1 MGRLF
6 ISPVVG
12 EKYFVD
18 VDSNCI
24 SYSDLSSLIELHDRI
39 PQDHQRIIFNGKQ
52 IHRNT
57 EEVILN
63 DKIPSFVDI
72 RLRIVGGK
80 GGFGSLL
87 RGGQPGTQKK
97 KNTNY
102 GACRDLNGRRI
113 RHVKQEEELAKWNKE
128 QEEAKNNGK
137 PTKSKTDKL
146 PTVEVEDLVTE
157 TSLISEM
164 VASSVLE
171 AFKKKEDEQNSQKR
185 PLPDDL
191 QEPPTKIQK
200 TNETQEVHDTKN
212 IDDSSQKEKNG
223 KIDLDKYET
232 DSLKA
237 LGMDKLKEQLVL
249 RGLKCGGSLD
259 QRVARL
265 MAIKGKPKS
274 EWDKKLLAKKN

>member
-1 MGRLF
+1 MG
-6 ISPVVG
+6 
-12 EKYFVD
+12 KYFVD

-39 PQDHQRIIFNGKQ
+39 PQDHQRIVFNGKQ

-87 RGGQPGTQKK
+87 RGGQPATQKK

-113 RHVKQEEELAKWNKE
+113 RHVKQE

-157 TSLISEM
+157 TSLVSEM

-200 TNETQEVHDTKN
+200 TKTQEVHDTKN

-259 QRVARL
+259 QRVSRL